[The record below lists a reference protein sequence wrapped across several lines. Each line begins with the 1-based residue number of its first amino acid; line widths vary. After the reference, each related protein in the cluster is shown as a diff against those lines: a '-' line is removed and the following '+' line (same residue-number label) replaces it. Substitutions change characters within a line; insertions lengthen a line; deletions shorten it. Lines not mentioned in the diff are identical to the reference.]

1 MINIENRNKSLI
13 IKDFLDNLKDE
24 DIFIST
30 LVEIKDSYY
39 YVNNFGEEIFSKVL
53 EELKISLGKC
63 LKSYSFIYKEKKI
76 LLISKVDNSLR
87 IRTQFKRIKRKFKR
101 VNFTQNSS
109 FNFSNLEFYIG
120 ITIDNKN
127 NLIKNSSMALSFA
140 KKKNIKSMVFSKKLI
155 KNVKDDEKNRKKEF
169 EIKKAVL
176 KGQVIPFYQ
185 KIIDNNTLDVFK
197 YEALAR
203 IKFKDKILN
212 PDIFMPAVKNLKL
225 EDKFTREILKK
236 VFSDVYEIKK
246 IQAASININ
255 INDITNKNTIELIR
269 TLLKIYGG
277 QSITFEIIETIG
289 VEDYSI
295 LLDFT
300 SMIKE
305 YNSSISIDDFG
316 SGHSGY
322 EHLINL
328 EIDYLKIDGKFIKN
342 IKNNLKTQSL
352 IKGLCNFSKEHNIK
366 VIAEFVEDQD
376 TFNLLKNIGVDFS
389 QGYFFGKPT
398 NIIKGNI

>member
-155 KNVKDDEKNRKKEF
+155 KNVKDDEKKRKKEF

-176 KGQVIPFYQ
+176 KGKVTPFYQ

-197 YEALAR
+197 HEALAR

-246 IQAASININ
+246 IQAA
-255 INDITNKNTIELIR
+255 
-269 TLLKIYGG
+269 
-277 QSITFEIIETIG
+277 
-289 VEDYSI
+289 
-295 LLDFT
+295 
-300 SMIKE
+300 M
-305 YNSSISIDDFG
+305 
-316 SGHSGY
+316 
-322 EHLINL
+322 
-328 EIDYLKIDGKFIKN
+328 
-342 IKNNLKTQSL
+342 
-352 IKGLCNFSKEHNIK
+352 
-366 VIAEFVEDQD
+366 
-376 TFNLLKNIGVDFS
+376 
-389 QGYFFGKPT
+389 
-398 NIIKGNI
+398 

>member
-53 EELKISLGKC
+53 EELKISFGKR

-140 KKKNIKSMVFSKKLI
+140 KKKNKKSMVFSKKLI
-155 KNVKDDEKNRKKEF
+155 KNVKDDEKKRKKEF

-203 IKFKDKILN
+203 IKFKDKTLN
-212 PDIFMPAVKNLKL
+212 PDIFMPAVK
-225 EDKFTREILKK
+225 
-236 VFSDVYEIKK
+236 
-246 IQAASININ
+246 
-255 INDITNKNTIELIR
+255 
-269 TLLKIYGG
+269 
-277 QSITFEIIETIG
+277 
-289 VEDYSI
+289 
-295 LLDFT
+295 
-300 SMIKE
+300 
-305 YNSSISIDDFG
+305 
-316 SGHSGY
+316 
-322 EHLINL
+322 
-328 EIDYLKIDGKFIKN
+328 
-342 IKNNLKTQSL
+342 
-352 IKGLCNFSKEHNIK
+352 
-366 VIAEFVEDQD
+366 
-376 TFNLLKNIGVDFS
+376 
-389 QGYFFGKPT
+389 
-398 NIIKGNI
+398 

>member
-127 NLIKNSSMALSFA
+127 NLIKN
-140 KKKNIKSMVFSKKLI
+140 
-155 KNVKDDEKNRKKEF
+155 
-169 EIKKAVL
+169 
-176 KGQVIPFYQ
+176 
-185 KIIDNNTLDVFK
+185 
-197 YEALAR
+197 
-203 IKFKDKILN
+203 
-212 PDIFMPAVKNLKL
+212 
-225 EDKFTREILKK
+225 
-236 VFSDVYEIKK
+236 
-246 IQAASININ
+246 
-255 INDITNKNTIELIR
+255 
-269 TLLKIYGG
+269 
-277 QSITFEIIETIG
+277 
-289 VEDYSI
+289 
-295 LLDFT
+295 
-300 SMIKE
+300 
-305 YNSSISIDDFG
+305 
-316 SGHSGY
+316 
-322 EHLINL
+322 
-328 EIDYLKIDGKFIKN
+328 
-342 IKNNLKTQSL
+342 
-352 IKGLCNFSKEHNIK
+352 
-366 VIAEFVEDQD
+366 
-376 TFNLLKNIGVDFS
+376 
-389 QGYFFGKPT
+389 
-398 NIIKGNI
+398 